1 MKKLALACAALAT
14 IALAIPTVANAEEFS
29 VRVGGDRGMY
39 RDGGDYRTRREFR
52 GARAEY
58 GYDRHDRGAHRDHQ
72 EASPSLGRLK
82 KWPLNRGHFC
92 GGSSTPR

>member
-14 IALAIPTVANAEEFS
+14 IALGLPSVATAEEFS

-39 RDGGDYRTRREFR
+39 RDGGDYRTSREFR

-58 GYDRHDRGAHRDHQ
+58 GYDGMIAVCTVV
-72 EASPSLGRLK
+72 GTK
-82 KWPLNRGHFC
+82 IV
-92 GGSSTPR
+92 GSAP